1 MQKINPED
9 ILQLLENPQQITSLS
24 VIGTKKIEDKNI
36 DGKLIIR
43 DKKIKETITFSNC
56 NFEDVYIENTECPG
70 EIEFRNCTFSNDF
83 LIFSINARG
92 LLLENCRLEKSFRI
106 TDCNLGYLFFD
117 RTEANNGIISE
128 AGRMQ
133 IVQIKPVNE
142 KTFFSLSG
150 AFLLIKELYIISQ
163 SGITITVKKTI
174 INHLSLTGYFNIAS
188 RLDFN
193 RVTNASIEIN
203 GLNNDGKIYLSNF
216 RPAEVKEFL
225 KKDREKY
232 ITDYSESGEANENE
246 LRIIANLNKK
256 ITAND
261 LLTGNFPVF
270 VFRDFIEKHFYDDF
284 ILFDNNPEI
293 KFYIHDSSVGVLE
306 LRSIILEKYMIK
318 IKNSDLTAVKL
329 IHTRIPDVKAEDDF
343 LNYYNVYNDLYTT
356 AAKQNNTKDKVD
368 YYRIS
373 QHYLNEHLK
382 SESVTIN
389 NLESRISIFVSK
401 FFSIHG
407 SDWIRAS
414 LVTISIAFAFFCLF
428 ICSLKEITADF
439 SLTGIQ
445 FFFELTLTYFPQ
457 FVNPIRRIDFMSEV
471 SPLGLLTSLLDFLSR
486 ILVGI
491 GIFEIIRSF
500 RKYVRQ

>member
-1 MQKINPED
+1 MQKNNPED

-24 VIGTKKIEDKNI
+24 VIGNKKIEDRNI

-43 DKKIKETITFSNC
+43 NKKIKETITFLNC

-133 IVQIKPVNE
+133 IMQIKPVNE

-193 RVTNASIEIN
+193 TVTNASIEIH

-232 ITDYSESGEANENE
+232 ITDYSKSGEANENE

-270 VFRDFIEKHFYDDF
+270 VFRDFIEKKYYDDF
-284 ILFDNNPEI
+284 LLYEDKPEI
-293 KFYIHDSSVGVLE
+293 KFQIHDSSVGILE
-306 LRSIILEKYMIK
+306 LRSIIFDKYQIV
-318 IKNSDLTAVKL
+318 IKNSDLTTIKL
-329 IHTRIPDVKAEDDF
+329 VHSKIPDVNSTDHF

-356 AAKQNNTKDKVD
+356 AVKQNNTKDKAD
-368 YYRIS
+368 YYKVS
-373 QHYLNEHLK
+373 QSYLDK
-382 SESVTIN
+382 YFKYESTEN
-389 NLESRISIFVSK
+389 NIGSRITLFVSRL
-401 FFSIHG
+401 FSSHG
-407 SDWIRAS
+407 TDWIRAC
-414 LVTISIAFAFFCLF
+414 LVTVSIAFIFFSLF
-428 ICSLKEITADF
+428 INSLKQINIDL
-439 SLTGIQ
+439 SWKGIL
-445 FFFELTLTYFPQ
+445 FFFDSMMTYFPQ
-457 FVNPIRRIDFMSEV
+457 FINPLHRLDFMSDV
-471 SPLGLLTSLLDFLSR
+471 SVLGNWTAIYDFLSR
-486 ILVGI
+486 IFVSI
-491 GIFEIIRSF
+491 GVFEIVRSF
-500 RKYVRQ
+500 RKHVRN